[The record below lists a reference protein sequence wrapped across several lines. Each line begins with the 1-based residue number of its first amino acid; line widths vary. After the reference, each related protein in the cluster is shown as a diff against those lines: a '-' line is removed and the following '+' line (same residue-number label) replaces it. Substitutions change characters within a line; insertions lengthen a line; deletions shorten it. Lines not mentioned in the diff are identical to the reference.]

1 MIAVVA
7 LIVSGII
14 MDYKN
19 SIFFSILNGENRVA
33 FLISFIAYWIS
44 IGFEYKQILGLI
56 TGKSSLELSISLQ
69 VTFIAALSILAIL
82 LFWRD
87 VGRIGFMYPDKK
99 SFKFSD
105 LIRVNVPF
113 KGGRKTLKQR

>member
-56 TGKSSLELSISLQ
+56 KSSLELSISLQ
-69 VTFIAALSILAIL
+69 VTFILSIVNPCDPTFLERYWKNR
-82 LFWRD
+82 FHVSRQ
-87 VGRIGFMYPDKK
+87 KK
-99 SFKFSD
+99 
-105 LIRVNVPF
+105 L
-113 KGGRKTLKQR
+113 